1 MPEQKIMFETTLT
14 NWIGDGEQIDDITL
28 LGIKI

>member
-1 MPEQKIMFETTLT
+1 MSDQKKKLENTLT
-14 NWIGDGEQIDDITL
+14 NWIGNREQIDDITL